1 MKRLFDQDLQELR
14 QGLLEMGREV
24 EKMLADAC
32 GVMGTRDARVIE
44 STIARDSRVDRMERH
59 VDGHCHEILVR
70 HQPTAVDHRFITAV
84 LKTTGE
90 LERIGDCA
98 KNIARSV
105 KALGPN
111 GSLLPGLDLGQVA
124 ELARAMVSDSVRS
137 FMEEDGPL
145 AYDVL
150 GRDDAVD
157 RGHHQILRRVEERI
171 TQDPDNVAP
180 GLRILTI
187 SKNLERV
194 ADHATNV
201 AENVI
206 YFLEGRDVRH
216 GGGKEDRSGAFPAS
230 AGSNLHSG
238 YTNTE
243 GS

>member
-1 MKRLFDQDLQELR
+1 MKRLFDDDLQELR
-14 QGLLEMGREV
+14 EGLLEMGREV
-24 EKMLADAC
+24 EAMLADAC
-32 GVMGTRDARVIE
+32 RVLDTRDPRAADQVV
-44 STIARDSRVDRMERH
+44 ARDARVDRMERE
-59 VDGHCHEILVR
+59 VDSHCHAILVR

-98 KNIARSV
+98 KNVARSV

-111 GSLLPGLDLGQVA
+111 GSLLPGLDLGKVS
-124 ELARAMVSDSVRS
+124 ELARSMVGDSIRS
-137 FMEEDGPL
+137 FMEGDGPL

-150 GRDDAVD
+150 GRDDEVD
-157 RGHHQILRRVEERI
+157 RMHHQILRRVEERI
-171 TQDPDNVAP
+171 TQDPGNVAP
-180 GLRILTI
+180 GLRILSI

-216 GGGKEDRSGAFPAS
+216 GAGKSDQPVPAS
-230 AGSNLHSG
+230 TPAELHGS
-238 YTNTE
+238 YTEEE

>member
-1 MKRLFDQDLQELR
+1 MKRLFDEDLHELR
-14 QGLLEMGREV
+14 EGLLEMGREV
-24 EKMLADAC
+24 EAMLADAC
-32 GVMGTRDARVIE
+32 GVMDTRDPRV
-44 STIARDSRVDRMERH
+44 SDHVVARDARVDRMERE
-59 VDGHCHEILVR
+59 VDGHCHAILVR

-124 ELARAMVSDSVRS
+124 ELARAMVTDSMRS
-137 FMEEDGPL
+137 FMEGDGPL

-150 GRDDAVD
+150 GRDDEVD
-157 RGHHQILRRVEERI
+157 RGHHQILKRVEERI
-171 TQDPDNVAP
+171 TQDPANVAP

-216 GGGKEDRSGAFPAS
+216 GGGQADEDGAVPAP
-230 AGSNLHSG
+230 AGGDLKSG
-238 YTNTE
+238 YTE
-243 GS
+243 ERGP

>member
-1 MKRLFDQDLQELR
+1 MKRLFDQDLRELR
-14 QGLLEMGREV
+14 ERLLAMGREV
-24 EKMLADAC
+24 ETMLADAC
-32 GVMGTRDARVIE
+32 RVMGTRDVGVMDDVV
-44 STIARDSRVDRMERH
+44 ARDARVDRMERE
-59 VDGHCHEILVR
+59 VDGLCHAILVR

-90 LERIGDCA
+90 LERVGDCA

-111 GSLLPGLDLGQVA
+111 GSLLPGLDLDQVSD
-124 ELARAMVSDSVRS
+124 LARSMVNDSVRS

-150 GRDDAVD
+150 GRDDEVD
-157 RGHHQILRRVEERI
+157 RRHHQILRRVEERI
-171 TQDPDNVAP
+171 TQDPANVAP

-216 GGGKEDRSGAFPAS
+216 GGAAPDVAPSDGSEAGKLQA
-230 AGSNLHSG
+230 G
-238 YTNTE
+238 YTPE
-243 GS
+243 AGP